1 MTKNMKIISLKI
13 IILFFIFTKCIL
25 ANDIN
30 SVEIISDELEWNEK
44 EKIAYARGNASA
56 EQKDKKLTADELIV
70 HLSKDNKNTNNNN
83 EIVMIEAIGNVIFFS
98 KEDKATGNNAV
109 YNIVKNNIILDGNVI
124 LKRKENIMQGEHLEM
139 DLNTGV
145 SSISN
150 GKEGEK
156 VRMLFSTKNDGET
169 ITDDSE

>member
-1 MTKNMKIISLKI
+1 MIKNMKIISLKF
-13 IILFFIFTKCIL
+13 IILFFILTKCIL

-56 EQKDKKLTADELIV
+56 EQKDKKITADELIV
-70 HLSKDNKNTNNNN
+70 HLSKDNKNTKNNN
-83 EIVMIEAIGNVIFFS
+83 EIVMIEAIGNVIFSS

-109 YNIVKNNIILDGNVI
+109 YNIVKNNIIIEGNVI

-139 DLNTGV
+139 DLNTGI
-145 SSISN
+145 SAISN

-156 VRMLFSTKNDGET
+156 VRMLFSTKNDEET
-169 ITDDSE
+169 VTDDRE

>member
-1 MTKNMKIISLKI
+1 MIKNMKIISLKI

-83 EIVMIEAIGNVIFFS
+83 EIVMIEAIGNVIFSS

-109 YNIVKNNIILDGNVI
+109 YNIVKNNIIIDGNVI

>member
-1 MTKNMKIISLKI
+1 MIKNMKIISLKF
-13 IILFFIFTKCIL
+13 IILFFILTKCIL

-56 EQKDKKLTADELIV
+56 EQKDKKLMADELIV

-83 EIVMIEAIGNVIFFS
+83 EIVMIEAIGNVIFSS

-109 YNIVKNNIILDGNVI
+109 YNIVKNNIIIDGNVI

-156 VRMLFSTKNDGET
+156 VRMLFSTKNDEET

>member
-30 SVEIISDELEWNEK
+30 SIEIISDELEWNEK

-56 EQKDKKLTADELIV
+56 EQKDKKLMADELIV
-70 HLSKDNKNTNNNN
+70 HLSKDNKNTKNNN

>member
-1 MTKNMKIISLKI
+1 MIKNMKIISLKF
-13 IILFFIFTKCIL
+13 IILFFILTKCIL

-56 EQKDKKLTADELIV
+56 EQKDKKLMADELIV

-83 EIVMIEAIGNVIFFS
+83 EIVMIEAIGNVIFSS

-109 YNIVKNNIILDGNVI
+109 YNIVKNNIIIDGNVI

-156 VRMLFSTKNDGET
+156 VRMLFSTKNDEET
-169 ITDDSE
+169 VTDDRE

>member
-1 MTKNMKIISLKI
+1 MIKNMKIISLKI

-56 EQKDKKLTADELIV
+56 EQKDKKLMADELIV

-83 EIVMIEAIGNVIFFS
+83 EIIMIEAIGNVIFFS

-109 YNIVKNNIILDGNVI
+109 YNIVKNNIIIDGNVI
-124 LKRKENIMQGEHLEM
+124 LNRKENIMQGEHLEM

>member
-1 MTKNMKIISLKI
+1 MIRNMKIISLKF
-13 IILFFIFTKCIL
+13 IILFFFLTKCIL

-56 EQKDKKLTADELIV
+56 EQKDKKLMADELIV

-83 EIVMIEAIGNVIFFS
+83 EIVMIEATGNVIFSS

-109 YNIVKNNIILDGNVI
+109 YNIVKNNIIIDGNVI

>member
-1 MTKNMKIISLKI
+1 MKIISLKI
-13 IILFFIFTKCIL
+13 IILFFILTKCIL

-56 EQKDKKLTADELIV
+56 EQKDKKLMADELIV

-83 EIVMIEAIGNVIFFS
+83 EIVMIEATGNVIFSS

-109 YNIVKNNIILDGNVI
+109 YNIVKNNIIIDGNVI

>member
-1 MTKNMKIISLKI
+1 MIKNMKIISLKI

-56 EQKDKKLTADELIV
+56 EQKDKKITADELIV
-70 HLSKDNKNTNNNN
+70 HLSKDNKNTKNNN

-98 KEDKATGNNAV
+98 KEDQATGNNAV
-109 YNIVKNNIILDGNVI
+109 YNIVKNNIIIDGNVI

>member
-1 MTKNMKIISLKI
+1 MIKNMKIISLKI
-13 IILFFIFTKCIL
+13 IILFFILTKCIF

-169 ITDDSE
+169 ITNDSE

>member
-1 MTKNMKIISLKI
+1 MKNISLKI
-13 IILFFIFTKCIL
+13 IILFFILSKYVF

-56 EQKDKKLTADELIV
+56 EQKDKKITADELIV
-70 HLSKDNKNTNNNN
+70 HLSKDNKNTKNNN
-83 EIVMIEAIGNVIFFS
+83 EIVMIEAIGNVVFSS

-109 YNIVKNNIILDGNVI
+109 YNIVKNNIIIDGNVV
-124 LKRKENIMQGEHLEM
+124 LTRKENIMQGEHLEM

-156 VRMLFSTKNDGET
+156 VRMLFSTKDDEET
-169 ITDDSE
+169 VTDDRE

>member
-1 MTKNMKIISLKI
+1 M
-13 IILFFIFTKCIL
+13 
-25 ANDIN
+25 
-30 SVEIISDELEWNEK
+30 
-44 EKIAYARGNASA
+44 
-56 EQKDKKLTADELIV
+56 ADELIV

-124 LKRKENIMQGEHLEM
+124 LNRKENIMQGEHLEM

>member
-30 SVEIISDELEWNEK
+30 SIEIISDELEWNEK

-70 HLSKDNKNTNNNN
+70 HLSKDNKNTKNNN